1 MRITIW
7 TIIAAVSIL
16 ATSVGS
22 LAQETKITDI
32 ELRAAYCLGVAT
44 AQYEKNQLDKSKV
57 QPGPGDP
64 RGFVFAEIDKNI
76 SERRD
81 RFKDYLNIKGFLSG
95 RTIRAIQVPLQR
107 GTTDATQ
114 CINDNEDP
122 YFKRCRK
129 QCADYPDDFLRWQK
143 ECDAKYLS
151 SVACTRVKRCLED
164 FLPF

>member
-1 MRITIW
+1 M
-7 TIIAAVSIL
+7 AVSTT
-16 ATSVGS
+16 AGS

-57 QPGPGDP
+57 QPGPGDL
-64 RGFVFAEIDKNI
+64 RGFVFAETEKVI

-114 CINDNEDP
+114 CIKDNEDP
-122 YFKRCRK
+122 YLKRCRK
-129 QCADYPDDFLRWQK
+129 QCSDYPDDFLRSHK
-143 ECDAKYLS
+143 ECDAKCPS
-151 SVACTRVKRCLED
+151 SEACTRVKRCLED